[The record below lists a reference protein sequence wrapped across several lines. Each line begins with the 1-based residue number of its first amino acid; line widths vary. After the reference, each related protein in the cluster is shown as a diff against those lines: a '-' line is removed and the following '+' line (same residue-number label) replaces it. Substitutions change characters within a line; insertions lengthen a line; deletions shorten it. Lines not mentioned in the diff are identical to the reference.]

1 MSVGNN
7 MGVVKDEK
15 IYEDN
20 DFMYNDKCSLVI
32 INDNE
37 INKTRKGTYV
47 KKNNEIEDGSHKDYN
62 IKEDNYEDNNTN
74 NNEYDNNSYDIIN
87 NNSLGEDKRKEKF
100 EEFVKNEGKEN
111 DMIKKKYFKLH
122 IGFDYSNFSMDTN
135 YKIIKFINK
144 GSHFLYWND
153 DYIDFIDDTN
163 FIENMKYTD
172 DDNIRN
178 NLKWRDHNNVR
189 ENFHS
194 TKEYQMNEMKRNNC
208 EEIRNSRFLYFDRE
222 HKLLVIKY
230 NMKNNN
236 FVYINEQDPT
246 YKYFL
251 NLHNKDFL
259 DDTLIKEKKNCI
271 LIYPYTYTK
280 IWNMLTTY
288 INDEVINKIEPVN
301 KTFSSSFLKSNND
314 MINVHNQPYM
324 FYSVIPKYSSKK
336 KKEKKKYVN
345 DKNVKNNSKEKKE
358 DNLEMDGQ
366 INDTTDKGD
375 DNIIDISDDNV
386 IGKYDVDVMNRF
398 NNSKNYMKENN
409 TINNTNIEGEKTYFE
424 YISIDNETNKY
435 IPSDITIMN
444 MEKYWILK
452 EIIQQE
458 YTYIYYNNEQIEGFV
473 KYSDKLFYIL
483 GEFQFSFI
491 LFHLGYNYQSFIQW
505 RKLFELLTNSSYL
518 VTNTTHFFEEVLK
531 AVCIQLSYLNE
542 DFFDNSDN
550 SFILFGIYNIY
561 EIINNIDEH
570 IRPKNITTL
579 IDNIDSIVYT
589 KIGLHLPDLSFVYE
603 EYQPTYV
610 NEEF

>member
-1 MSVGNN
+1 MQFFISNKMRVGNN
-7 MGVVKDEK
+7 TGVVNDEK

-20 DFMYNDKCSLVI
+20 NFIYNDKCSLVI
-32 INDNE
+32 INDKE
-37 INKTRKGTYV
+37 INKTRKGRYV
-47 KKNNEIEDGSHKDYN
+47 KRNNEIKDGSRENYN
-62 IKEDNYEDNNTN
+62 IKEDNYED
-74 NNEYDNNSYDIIN
+74 DNYSYDITN
-87 NNSLGEDKRKEKF
+87 NQSLGEENTKEKF
-100 EEFVKNEGKEN
+100 QEFVKNEGKEN
-111 DMIKKKYFKLH
+111 HMIKKEYFKLH

-153 DYIDFIDDTN
+153 DDIHFFDDTN
-163 FIENMKYTD
+163 LTENMKCRD
-172 DDNIRN
+172 DDSISN
-178 NLKWRDHNNVR
+178 NLKWRDNNNNNKNNVR
-189 ENFHS
+189 ANCHS
-194 TKEYQMNEMKRNNC
+194 TKEYQMNEMKKNNC

-236 FVYINEQDPT
+236 FVYINEEDPT

-259 DDTLIKEKKNCI
+259 DETLIKEKKDCI

-280 IWNMLTTY
+280 IWNTLTTY

-301 KTFSSSFLKSNND
+301 KTFSSSFLKSDKD
-314 MINVHNQPYM
+314 MINLHNQPYM

-336 KKEKKKYVN
+336 KKDKKYVY
-345 DKNVKNNSKEKKE
+345 DKNGRNNSKEKKE
-358 DNLEMDGQ
+358 DNLEIDVQ
-366 INDTTDKGD
+366 INDTAEKGD

-386 IGKYDVDVMNRF
+386 RDKYYVDITHRF
-398 NNSKNYMKENN
+398 NNSKNYIKEYN
-409 TINNTNIEGEKTYFE
+409 TINNTNVEGEKTYFE

-435 IPSDITIMN
+435 TPSDITIMN

-483 GEFQFSFI
+483 GEFQFAFI

-505 RKLFELLTNSSYL
+505 RKLFELMTNSSYL
-518 VTNTTHFFEEVLK
+518 VTNSTSNK
-531 AVCIQLSYLNE
+531 
-542 DFFDNSDN
+542 
-550 SFILFGIYNIY
+550 
-561 EIINNIDEH
+561 
-570 IRPKNITTL
+570 
-579 IDNIDSIVYT
+579 
-589 KIGLHLPDLSFVYE
+589 
-603 EYQPTYV
+603 
-610 NEEF
+610 

>member
-1 MSVGNN
+1 
-7 MGVVKDEK
+7 MGVENNVGIVKDEKK

-20 DFMYNDKCSLVI
+20 NFMYNDKCSLVI
-32 INDNE
+32 IIDNG
-37 INKTRKGTYV
+37 INKTRKGANV
-47 KKNNEIEDGSHKDYN
+47 KSNNEIEDGSQKNFN
-62 IKEDNYEDNNTN
+62 IKENNCEDNNRD
-74 NNEYDNNSYDIIN
+74 DNHSYDIIN
-87 NNSLGEDKRKEKF
+87 NNCLDEDKTKEKF
-100 EEFVKNEGKEN
+100 QDFLKNEGKEN
-111 DMIKKKYFKLH
+111 HMIKKKYIKLH
-122 IGFDYSNFSMDTN
+122 IGLDYSNFSMDTDF
-135 YKIIKFINK
+135 KIIKFINK

-153 DYIDFIDDTN
+153 DDIHFFDDTN
-163 FIENMKYTD
+163 KIENINYTD
-172 DDNIRN
+172 DNNIKN
-178 NLKWRDHNNVR
+178 NLKWRDDNNVR

-194 TKEYQMNEMKRNNC
+194 SKEYQMNEMRKNNC

-222 HKLLVIKY
+222 QKLLVIKY

-280 IWNMLTTY
+280 IWNTLTTY

-301 KTFSSSFLKSNND
+301 KTFSSSFLKGNNND
-314 MINVHNQPYM
+314 MINLHNQPYM

-336 KKEKKKYVN
+336 KKEKKYEYE
-345 DKNVKNNSKEKKE
+345 KNCRNNSKEKKE
-358 DNLEMDGQ
+358 DNLVIDGK
-366 INDTTDKGD
+366 INDTIDKAD
-375 DNIIDISDDNV
+375 ENIIDMSDDNV
-386 IGKYDVDVMNRF
+386 NDKYYVDITDRF
-398 NNSKNYMKENN
+398 NNSNNYTRENN
-409 TINNTNIEGEKTYFE
+409 TINNTNVEGEKTYFE
-424 YISIDNETNKY
+424 YISIDKETNKY
-435 IPSDITIMN
+435 TPSDITIMN

-483 GEFQFSFI
+483 GEFQFAFI

-505 RKLFELLTNSSYL
+505 RKLFELMTNSSYL
-518 VTNTTHFFEEVLK
+518 VTNSTHFFEEVLK
-531 AVCIQLSYLNE
+531 AICIQLSYLSE

-561 EIINNIDEH
+561 EIINNIDEK
-570 IRPKNITTL
+570 IRPQNITTL

>member
-1 MSVGNN
+1 MGVENN
-7 MGVVKDEK
+7 TGVVKDENN

-20 DFMYNDKCSLVI
+20 NFIYNDKCSLVI
-32 INDNE
+32 IIDNE
-37 INKTRKGTYV
+37 INKTRKGANV
-47 KKNNEIEDGSHKDYN
+47 KRNNEIEDGSQKNFN
-62 IKEDNYEDNNTN
+62 IKENNCEDNNKD
-74 NNEYDNNSYDIIN
+74 DNHSYDIIN
-87 NNSLGEDKRKEKF
+87 NNCLDEDNTKEKF
-100 EEFVKNEGKEN
+100 QDFLKNEGKEN
-111 DMIKKKYFKLH
+111 HMIKKKFIKLH
-122 IGFDYSNFSMDTN
+122 IGLDYSNFSMDTDF
-135 YKIIKFINK
+135 KIIKFINK

-153 DYIDFIDDTN
+153 DDIHFFDDTN
-163 FIENMKYTD
+163 KIENKNYTD
-172 DDNIRN
+172 DNNIKN
-178 NLKWRDHNNVR
+178 NLKWRDDNNVR
-189 ENFHS
+189 ENFQS
-194 TKEYQMNEMKRNNC
+194 SKEYQMNEMRKNNC

-222 HKLLVIKY
+222 QKLLVIKY

-280 IWNMLTTY
+280 IWNTLTTY

-301 KTFSSSFLKSNND
+301 KTFSSSFLKGNNND
-314 MINVHNQPYM
+314 MINLHNQPYM

-336 KKEKKKYVN
+336 NKEKKYVYE
-345 DKNVKNNSKEKKE
+345 KNCRNNSKEKKE
-358 DNLEMDGQ
+358 DNLVIDVK
-366 INDTTDKGD
+366 INDTTDKADENIIDMSD
-375 DNIIDISDDNV
+375 DNINDKYYVDITD
-386 IGKYDVDVMNRF
+386 RF
-398 NNSKNYMKENN
+398 NNNNNYTIEHN
-409 TINNTNIEGEKTYFE
+409 TINNTNVGGEKTYFE
-424 YISIDNETNKY
+424 YISIDKETNKY

-483 GEFQFSFI
+483 GEFQFAFI

-505 RKLFELLTNSSYL
+505 RKLFELMTNSSDL
-518 VTNTTHFFEEVLK
+518 VTNSTHFFEEVLK
-531 AVCIQLSYLNE
+531 AICIQLTYLSE

-561 EIINNIDEH
+561 EIINNIDEK
-570 IRPKNITTL
+570 IRPQNITTL